1 MLRPSMREILKEGES
16 YYEMVVAIARK
27 ARKIAEKAEADH
39 VLLEEKPV
47 TTAVNMFASGEEKL
61 SNVDINI
68 DGSDNQE

>member
-27 ARKIAEKAEADH
+27 ARKIAEQAEKDGI
-39 VLLEEKPV
+39 LLEEKSV

-61 SNVDINI
+61 SNTDVNIN
-68 DGSDNQE
+68 NNKQ